1 VKAPAV
7 TRERLYIETM
17 EQVLSSTTT
26 IFIDQKAG
34 NNLIYLPL
42 DKLVPMMGEAG
53 GRCRVPPLTEADAI
67 RAAVPPAAAAPIFA
81 AGG

>member
-1 VKAPAV
+1 
-7 TRERLYIETM
+7 M

-42 DKLVPMMGEAG
+42 DKLVPMGETAG
-53 GRCRVPPLTEADAI
+53 AVPYVPPLTEADAAGAARGGATSRG
-67 RAAVPPAAAAPIFA
+67 RADLRSRGATP
-81 AGG
+81 